1 MKRLFPLF
9 LAVVLLLSGC
19 GQIDVSRLLDHEL
32 PTRIPEVT
40 ASSLARPVPDFNGP
54 ATHLRVYKGNSV
66 IGDVMDTDMAN
77 QLFWAAQDDTY
88 LLTDQ
93 ASCSFDHKVE
103 ILDDK
108 DTVLAQ
114 VMVASDGC
122 RYATRSDGAVMLVPE
137 YTYYGLECALWNAG
151 TSLGSRSF
159 EYDPEIHSEAML
171 EIRMQQEVPALVRQ
185 RYGYADGYFCRW
197 ELYDV
202 VQEKDTINVY
212 AQLYYGLYTL
222 SEDSFTPVR
231 RGNVALRLVYD
242 WVEGDTWQLGAAKF
256 SDDSVKDSQL
266 QSAVRSVF
274 SFELTQRFMQAYD
287 DTGIM
292 EQDVMLQAKEYLRQR
307 GLGRVTI
314 DD

>member
-1 MKRLFPLF
+1 MKRLFPL
-9 LAVVLLLSGC
+9 LLVVMLLLSGC
-19 GQIDVSRLLDHEL
+19 GQIDVSRLLDHEA
-32 PTRIPEVT
+32 PTRIPEIT

-54 ATHLRVYKGNSV
+54 ATHLRIYEGNSAV
-66 IGDVMDTDMAN
+66 GDVMDADMAN

-88 LLTDQ
+88 LLADE
-93 ASCSFDHKVE
+93 AGCDFERKVE

-108 DTVLAQ
+108 NTVLAQ
-114 VMVASDGC
+114 VVIASDGC
-122 RYATRSDGAVMLVPE
+122 RYATRSDGQVMLVPE

-151 TSLGSRSF
+151 TSLVKRTF
-159 EYDPEIHSEAML
+159 EYDPEEDSNAVL

-197 ELYDV
+197 EIYDV
-202 VQEKDTINVY
+202 VQEKDTISVY

-222 SEDSFTPVR
+222 AQESFTPMR

-242 WVEGDTWQLGAAKF
+242 WVDGDIWQLGAAKF

-274 SFELTQRFMQAYD
+274 SFELTQRFMQTYD
-287 DTGIM
+287 ETEIM
-292 EQDVMLQAKEYLRQR
+292 QQDLKLQAKEYLRQR
-307 GLGRVTI
+307 GLGRITI